1 MTMKHTYLIS
11 KSCHW
16 AESKM
21 EWLIDRIFDMQASF
35 ISEITSL
42 IITTYSRDTLILP
55 QVAHLFNLTKKARL
69 RNRDG
74 DLRHL

>member
-1 MTMKHTYLIS
+1 MKHTYLIS

-16 AESKM
+16 AEGKM
-21 EWLIDRIFDMQASF
+21 EWLNDQIFDMQASF
-35 ISEITSL
+35 ISEITTS

-69 RNRDG
+69 RNRDSG
-74 DLRHL
+74 LLHL